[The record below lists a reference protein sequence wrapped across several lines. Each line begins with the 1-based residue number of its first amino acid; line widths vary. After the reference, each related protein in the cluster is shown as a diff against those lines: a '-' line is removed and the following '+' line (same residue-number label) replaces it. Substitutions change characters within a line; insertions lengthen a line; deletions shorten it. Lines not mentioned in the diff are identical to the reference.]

1 MCQALCEVLL
11 YALKT
16 NEQSPLGN
24 LKSNTHFWGKNLYN
38 ADDIIFPKLV
48 ATFQSRYFNFQFGD
62 E

>member
-1 MCQALCEVLL
+1 MRGAL

-16 NEQSPLGN
+16 NKQFPLGN

-38 ADDIIFPKLV
+38 ADDIIFLKLV
-48 ATFQSRYFNFQFGD
+48 ATFQSRYFNSQFGD